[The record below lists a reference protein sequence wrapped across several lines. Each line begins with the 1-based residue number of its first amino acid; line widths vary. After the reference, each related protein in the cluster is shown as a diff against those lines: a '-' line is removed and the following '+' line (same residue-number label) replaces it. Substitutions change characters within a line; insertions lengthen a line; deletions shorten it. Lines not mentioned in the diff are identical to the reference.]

1 MSVVITYSL
10 CVNLSDVKTRVLHKL
25 DKLDKAE
32 VVGVHGRQI
41 PQGQST
47 L

>member
-1 MSVVITYSL
+1 MSVLIPYSL
-10 CVNLSDVKTRVLHKL
+10 CLNLSDVKTRVLHKL
-25 DKLDKAE
+25 DKAE
-32 VVGVHGRQI
+32 LVGVHGRQI

>member
-25 DKLDKAE
+25 DKVE